1 MLKRFL
7 SLVLCICMLSTLAV
21 VTVSAAAMDISVKSA
36 AYYDN
41 GDVKSLNI
49 DFGWDSAEAS
59 SRLVVMTERLRSAG
73 EEGTDGRYGDFTD
86 LGHYGR
92 TFKSWDDVVAQSG
105 QFGMVLY
112 TDEHKMSLGENTLS
126 LYLEQGDIPIN
137 IDKTYYI
144 YLWTSWGGYCYPDN
158 LFMVIQAKNGQ
169 LTYASATGRNEY
181 GSFTALKGSAIS
193 TPAFQDV
200 KKADYFFEPVSWA
213 VDKGITSGTSNTTFS
228 PDTTCT
234 RAQILTFL
242 WRAAGS
248 PESTAKNFYSDV
260 FFSDYFCD
268 AALWAKEKGI
278 YKPDGHKFGPNEPC
292 TRASTVEYF
301 WKAAGSPTV
310 ETVPFSDVPAGSE
323 LEKAVSWAVRKG
335 ITAGTGGTSFTP
347 DTACTRAQIVTF
359 LHRYH
364 VAPTDNSALI
374 KELKK
379 KATQTVTSMVLDPNP
394 PEDYTKQ
401 PDWYGTLTPPASMSD
416 ERLLAEYENIQKVIE
431 DFRNRGIYM
440 SDGPYSR
447 KLDLWSEASR
457 RDLLDE

>member
-1 MLKRFL
+1 MLKKIL
-7 SLVLCICMLSTLAV
+7 SLVLCICMFTALAS
-21 VTVSAAAMDISVKSA
+21 VTASAAAMDISVKSA

-49 DFGWDSAEAS
+49 DFGWDSADAS
-59 SRLVVMTERLRSAG
+59 SRLTVMTERLRSAG

-86 LGHYGR
+86 LGYYGKK
-92 TFKSWDDVVAQSG
+92 FKSWDEVIAQSG

-158 LFMVIQAKNGQ
+158 LFMVIQVKNGQ

-181 GSFTALKGSAIS
+181 GSFTALKGSVAS

-242 WRAAGS
+242 CCICRQKIY
-248 PESTAKNFYSDV
+248 ESQLYTVLFP
-260 FFSDYFCD
+260 FF
-268 AALWAKEKGI
+268 LR
-278 YKPDGHKFGPNEPC
+278 P
-292 TRASTVEYF
+292 
-301 WKAAGSPTV
+301 
-310 ETVPFSDVPAGSE
+310 
-323 LEKAVSWAVRKG
+323 
-335 ITAGTGGTSFTP
+335 
-347 DTACTRAQIVTF
+347 
-359 LHRYH
+359 
-364 VAPTDNSALI
+364 
-374 KELKK
+374 
-379 KATQTVTSMVLDPNP
+379 
-394 PEDYTKQ
+394 
-401 PDWYGTLTPPASMSD
+401 
-416 ERLLAEYENIQKVIE
+416 
-431 DFRNRGIYM
+431 
-440 SDGPYSR
+440 
-447 KLDLWSEASR
+447 
-457 RDLLDE
+457 